1 MNTNVQTEVIELSST
16 ITDDKTK
23 TSYERVE
30 LREPLL
36 LQVEQ
41 FYAVSKKDGGLAGMR
56 TLVALVGNI
65 PEQVVKNMAYGD
77 FKKCQGY
84 LLTFLDDT
92 PSKNG
97 GN

>member
-1 MNTNVQTEVIELSST
+1 MNTDVQTEIIVLSSK

-23 TSYERVE
+23 MSYEQVE

-36 LQVEQ
+36 VQVEQ

-65 PEQVVKNMAYGD
+65 SEQVVKNMAYSD

-84 LLTFLDDT
+84 LIAFLDDT
-92 PSKNG
+92 PSTNG
-97 GN
+97 GS